1 MTPYPILA
9 PAACL
14 SDPYRES
21 RHGRC
26 ALAIMAKAPR
36 TGKVKTRLSPPLTL
50 AETAALNI
58 AFLRDTAAN
67 LAAVASHSP
76 ANCVVAYT
84 PLGDESAFDSLLPP
98 GFALLPQRGEGF
110 GERLL
115 HAAQDLFALGFASVC
130 LIDSDSPTVPRAA
143 FEQAVDALAH
153 PGDRLILGPSDDG
166 GYYLIGLKHPH
177 PGLFEGIA
185 WSTAAV
191 FAQTRTQG
199 NSLALDLVQLPRW
212 YDVDDAATLA
222 TLESE
227 LLDNL
232 RPCFAHLEGYPAP
245 HTRAALAARRESLA
259 RAVPA

>member
-1 MTPYPILA
+1 MTAYPILA
-9 PAACL
+9 PASCL
-14 SDPYRES
+14 SDLDRAF
-21 RHGRC
+21 RQHRC

-36 TGKVKTRLSPPLTL
+36 PGRVKTRLSPPLTL
-50 AETAALNI
+50 AESAALNI

-76 ANCVVAYT
+76 AACVVVYT
-84 PLGDESAFDSLLPP
+84 PVGDESAFDGLLPS
-98 GFALLPQRGEGF
+98 GFALLQQRGDGF
-110 GERLL
+110 GERLRF
-115 HAAQDLFALGFASVC
+115 AAQDLLALGFASVC
-130 LIDSDSPTVPRAA
+130 LIDSDSPTVPRIA
-143 FEQAVDALAH
+143 FEQAVEALSR
-153 PGDRLILGPSDDG
+153 PGDRLALGPSDDG
-166 GYYLIGLKHPH
+166 GYYLVGLKHAH

-185 WSTAAV
+185 WSTATV
-191 FAQTRTQG
+191 FAQTRTQARSIG
-199 NSLALDLVQLPRW
+199 LDLVELPRW

-232 RPCFAHLEGYPAP
+232 RPCFAQLEGYPAP